1 VTTPDKMFTLDPIKT
16 DVTQPLQHLKAH
28 QDSDTSVADAQF
40 SKGLS
45 AFGAAVGD
53 LAERKKQER
62 IDSDIALAK
71 EAAIRNE
78 VMPGGLLPIAV
89 DAFEKTQD
97 IQTANQAYSDI
108 EVFYEGEEVQTITN
122 NSLLTPVQKN
132 SQISTAIDNLF
143 RVSASSVRDADV
155 LLALKNKVDGLKTNS
170 MKAVWNIDK
179 NQKYGV
185 SINAISSQIDN
196 GFDSDIDPEEIFTNK
211 WVKNVAGKLRDG
223 LPWVSGD
230 DAKLTVFSSLANNP
244 NMVSNPDIMTNL
256 MQAEFSKGVT
266 FSALANASTTEAGQQ
281 ISRIYARFLEKSD
294 RHFADIRREEKE
306 DEDDRNEI
314 ATEKGQ
320 EFLDSMDDPSDPD
333 YANRFQS
340 LRRIMV
346 DEHNGSVGTFNKL
359 VRIHTTLEEYTKNN
373 FESKEHTDAKILISS
388 GNIKTQREVIEY
400 AERNNLDNESRSLLI
415 SFLASDN
422 KEYSKAIDQLKGQT
436 NTVNGSLSS
445 AIRLKIAPNSQMLS
459 MFDHLGPEELKSS
472 KIKISDILG
481 GATVNPNELVDSM
494 IELAELRDKLRV
506 DMAAEV
512 RAAIQEGRP
521 VDSVSI
527 VSSFHKQAQEFI
539 RKIGEPEPEAVEE
552 FEPDE
557 DLEDDTDEAN
567 EVENFN
573 TTPEKE
579 AFINT
584 AKLHG
589 SEKPV
594 ATFVNGI
601 VKGLE
606 VVRSVPEK
614 AGKFLGEGMVKTF
627 FALKKDIAT
636 LTTSDIDRDK
646 LENELKNGGEIPK
659 DVKDVFTKKSWVLD
673 KLLNFFGED
682 KKKLTFDQPSETTMK
697 FETAPTPAKEIPSSA
712 PTDRNAF
719 LKEQDSLRTEET
731 QRKASG
737 ASNFVDSNGKE
748 SLLKDTNPSLLK
760 VSNSLLN
767 VKSGLID
774 VRDASGKIV
783 KGKKGKLNF
792 IYISPIGGTTI
803 IESER
808 SGNNPKKRGA
818 HNAHSGLDIR
828 AEGLRNNPKAAKK
841 AFPIIV
847 KSLETSGYKFIKPKN
862 GGSNYYVEQAG
873 SQFWGMFTKDGLDD
887 QGKKI
892 VEEFMIEIVADR
904 SPHIHIQS
912 GSDYG
917 TTKNIAKLFNKGNK

>member
-211 WVKNVAGKLRDG
+211 WVKNVAGKLREG

-244 NMVSNPDIMTNL
+244 NMVANPDIMTNL

-388 GNIKTQREVIEY
+388 GSIKTQKEVIEY
-400 AERNNLDNESRSLLI
+400 VERNNLDTESRSLLI

-422 KEYSKAIDQLKGQT
+422 KKYSKAIDQLKGQT

-445 AIRLKIAPNSQMLS
+445 AIRLKIAPNSGMLA
-459 MFDHLGPEELKSS
+459 MFDKLGPEELKSN

-506 DMAAEV
+506 DMDAEV

-552 FEPDE
+552 FEEDE
-557 DLEDDTDEAN
+557 DLENDTDEAN
-567 EVENFN
+567 EVEDFN
-573 TTPEKE
+573 TTPAKK
-579 AFINT
+579 AFIDT
-584 AKLHG
+584 SKMHG

-627 FALKKDIAT
+627 FALKEDIAT
-636 LTTSDIDRDK
+636 LTTSDIK
-646 LENELKNGGEIPK
+646 IEEVEEVLKKGEEIPK
-659 DVKDVFTKKSWVLD
+659 EVKEVLTKKSWVLD

-682 KKKLTFDQPSETTMK
+682 KEKLTFGQSSETTMK
-697 FETAPTPAKEIPSSA
+697 FETAPTPAKQKGKKKFGGMAGNAAIILPKIKNNFKLSTNQISDNQYTESFEVLKDAIGFLESNNDYKAIQKSDKNSTGIGPARGKYQYEPESA
-712 PTDRNAF
+712 KTAIQRLKNSGGSTFTETDF
-719 LKEQDSLRTEET
+719 SKLSEKEQDMLFEADQSD
-731 QRKASG
+731 RKGSA
-737 ASNFVDSNGKE
+737 A
-748 SLLKDTNPSLLK
+748 
-760 VSNSLLN
+760 
-767 VKSGLID
+767 GL
-774 VRDASGKIV
+774 
-783 KGKKGKLNF
+783 
-792 IYISPIGGTTI
+792 
-803 IESER
+803 
-808 SGNNPKKRGA
+808 
-818 HNAHSGLDIR
+818 
-828 AEGLRNNPKAAKK
+828 
-841 AFPIIV
+841 
-847 KSLETSGYKFIKPKN
+847 
-862 GGSNYYVEQAG
+862 
-873 SQFWGMFTKDGLDD
+873 
-887 QGKKI
+887 KKI
-892 VEEFMIEIVADR
+892 VEAKNNKEKAQALAEYWANVHKVLFLDEKGKPSKKLKEAGIEKAKDR
-904 SPHIHIQS
+904 LL
-912 GSDYG
+912 
-917 TTKNIAKLFNKGNK
+917 KRLEGNK

>member
-1 VTTPDKMFTLDPIKT
+1 MTTPDKMFTLDPIKT

-388 GNIKTQREVIEY
+388 GSIKTQKEVIEY
-400 AERNNLDNESRSLLI
+400 VERNNLDTESRSLLI

-422 KEYSKAIDQLKGQT
+422 KKYSKAIDQLKGQT

-445 AIRLKIAPNSQMLS
+445 AIRLKIAPNSGMLA
-459 MFDHLGPEELKSS
+459 MFDHLGPEELKTN

-506 DMAAEV
+506 DMDAEV

-539 RKIGEPEPEAVEE
+539 KKIGEPEPEAVEE
-552 FEPDE
+552 FEEDE
-557 DLEDDTDEAN
+557 DLENDTDEAN
-567 EVENFN
+567 EVEDFN
-573 TTPEKE
+573 TTPDKK
-579 AFINT
+579 AFIDT
-584 AKLHG
+584 SKMHG

-627 FALKKDIAT
+627 FALKEDIAT
-636 LTTSDIDRDK
+636 LTTSDIKIEEVEEVLKKGEPVPEEVKKYLVKKSSMFEPLFELYDIVNRALKPISNVIQDAAPLLGSPTGATEPTPVDGTMELNVSPSASSVTEDLKTLKPNLQPDVSNKAKKISTIVQNGRAEANYSDIISIVEAVKKDDTKFKDLNDGK
-646 LENELKNGGEIPK
+646 LTATNGMTAERVNELLGTTYGLGDTLSKADYDATFKDYKGKILAKIKTFEPDIGFSNNQKLALFLLLYNTGQNIENIAPLGIAALKAGNFTEAAHELFSKEAGITSGRNSSRTKVTIPG
-659 DVKDVFTKKSWVLD
+659 
-673 KLLNFFGED
+673 LLKRRLIER
-682 KKKLTFDQPSETTMK
+682 TI
-697 FETAPTPAKEIPSSA
+697 FETPDEH
-712 PTDRNAF
+712 
-719 LKEQDSLRTEET
+719 E
-731 QRKASG
+731 
-737 ASNFVDSNGKE
+737 
-748 SLLKDTNPSLLK
+748 KDN
-760 VSNSLLN
+760 
-767 VKSGLID
+767 
-774 VRDASGKIV
+774 
-783 KGKKGKLNF
+783 
-792 IYISPIGGTTI
+792 
-803 IESER
+803 
-808 SGNNPKKRGA
+808 
-818 HNAHSGLDIR
+818 
-828 AEGLRNNPKAAKK
+828 
-841 AFPIIV
+841 
-847 KSLETSGYKFIKPKN
+847 
-862 GGSNYYVEQAG
+862 
-873 SQFWGMFTKDGLDD
+873 
-887 QGKKI
+887 
-892 VEEFMIEIVADR
+892 
-904 SPHIHIQS
+904 
-912 GSDYG
+912 
-917 TTKNIAKLFNKGNK
+917 